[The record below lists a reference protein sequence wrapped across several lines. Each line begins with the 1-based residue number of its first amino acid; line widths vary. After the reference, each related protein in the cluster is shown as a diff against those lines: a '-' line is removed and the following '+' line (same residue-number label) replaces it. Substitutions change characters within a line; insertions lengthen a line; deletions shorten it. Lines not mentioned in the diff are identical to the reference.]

1 MQGQDFGQITS
12 VPNHCNFFLYR
23 QTLFAISLVYI
34 FNKFC
39 ICSFMLNTVWV
50 SMVYFQNWFLSQV
63 YLQFNQEISYPLS
76 DMIVGTYDCRV
87 WYMYSLNISAFVV
100 EIIKQ

>member
-1 MQGQDFGQITS
+1 
-12 VPNHCNFFLYR
+12 
-23 QTLFAISLVYI
+23 
-34 FNKFC
+34 
-39 ICSFMLNTVWV
+39 
-50 SMVYFQNWFLSQV
+50 MVYFQNWFLSQV